1 MSQNE
6 GFWTTLIRTVSAV
19 LELRLKMPDPKRTL
33 RVLIPIALLVLLLG
47 STLGAV
53 WHHHANANTSSDTCV
68 LCHLVIAPSVPGISA
83 CVLVPKGAGPE
94 PRYISFIARSAAR
107 QIPARAPPA

>member
-53 WHHHANANTSSDTCV
+53 WHHHAILDAERSYR
-68 LCHLVIAPSVPGISA
+68 VIQLGYRQNGQRQILKGISVGDRVVGDGSL
-83 CVLVPKGAGPE
+83 VLQFAN
-94 PRYISFIARSAAR
+94 SL
-107 QIPARAPPA
+107 QH

>member
-1 MSQNE
+1 M
-6 GFWTTLIRTVSAV
+6 RTW
-19 LELRLKMPDPKRTL
+19 
-33 RVLIPIALLVLLLG
+33 RVVIPVALLVLLLG

-53 WHHHANANTSSDTCV
+53 WHHHADTSSDTCL
-68 LCHLVIAPSVPGISA
+68 LCHLVIAPSVAGIRA

-94 PRYISFIARSAAR
+94 PQYICFIARSAAR